1 MSRITRFVPYW
12 LAYFT
17 PDHVLKGHRAASPR
31 PFEGCGLLLR
41 APPPASPLP
50 AAGRAVASTSP
61 AVPGAQFPGYSSL
74 YETPSP
80 SLLSSLF
87 QATENFHRKGLA
99 AWTEL
104 GGGQECLELLLSSR
118 IVREPRPE
126 TCCTPCKRTRP
137 PVIRLMDH

>member
-41 APPPASPLP
+41 APPP

-104 GGGQECLELLLSSR
+104 GVDRNAWSCCYPPGLSGSPAPKPAALLAKELAHL
-118 IVREPRPE
+118 
-126 TCCTPCKRTRP
+126 
-137 PVIRLMDH
+137 